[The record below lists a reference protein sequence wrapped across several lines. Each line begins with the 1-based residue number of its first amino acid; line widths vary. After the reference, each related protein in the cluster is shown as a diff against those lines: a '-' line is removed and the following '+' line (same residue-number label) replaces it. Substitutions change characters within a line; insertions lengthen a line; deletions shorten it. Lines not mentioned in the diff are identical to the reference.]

1 LPAELTTI
9 PDHDWAG
16 FARAL
21 GAEGMTVDDQSAL
34 AEAFTQAL
42 ASESTVVIDVK
53 ADKNCPTPVYD
64 FTAGAR
70 AWSYH
75 E

>member
-1 LPAELTTI
+1 VL
-9 PDHDWAG
+9 
-16 FARAL
+16 
-21 GAEGMTVDDQSAL
+21 
-34 AEAFTQAL
+34 
-42 ASESTVVIDVK
+42 IDVK

-64 FTAGAR
+64 FAAGAR